1 MNATARLLAL
11 PRLLALLSFA
21 VLLLSGCALFAPP
34 PGEAAI
40 RLTLTRLGANDWQA
54 DYRFSQ
60 PVQAVQFER
69 GAQLDRANAWTL
81 HGGSE
86 NLRWQQV
93 EGQDR
98 IVADGG
104 ARFSQLRLRFSASPA
119 KLQRDY
125 TFYLPMADEGAGFYI
140 GHLLV
145 RGLAGNDETP
155 AADTP
160 LPLTTFIIHPRQ
172 GEYVFMANQPLATR
186 LVVNWQDAEGS
197 YIYFGQTRPL
207 ATPGADILLD
217 NHLPAWT
224 QLALRA
230 ELPQLVSH
238 FETRLG
244 RKLPWRPLLL
254 ANLDPAG
261 NGADS
266 REQLDMNGGAL
277 PGVVQL
283 SLRGGGWR
291 QASDQGRRQL
301 RSLLAHEVAH
311 WWVGQQYKPADEDA
325 YVWLHEGG
333 AEALALEALRELG
346 WLSAQQHQAERDQL
360 LNRCLVSLAG
370 LARTAT
376 PLRDA
381 GKAGHGRAWY
391 DCGALL
397 LTASQYVLATPG
409 EPAPQ
414 AGLWQALFDAADRQQ
429 QRFSPALLATV
440 LEPARPGL
448 GARLTG
454 FSEQVQADPAGA
466 ARELFALAGAS
477 FHPDEALAPEQHGL
491 DFGRSLLF
499 AFMAEDCRGRVSF
512 SMAEKWF
519 FVQGADS
526 CATLKDA
533 SIPLQGFAGLRWQQG
548 AQLAGKVARDCASQ
562 GKVSAERVD
571 SKTALSLSCPKQLPV
586 WLPWHSLSDVATTRV
601 EALPW

>member
-1 MNATARLLAL
+1 MNAQPQMPARLLAL
-11 PRLLALLSFA
+11 LTLA

-34 PGEAAI
+34 PGEAGI

-54 DYRFSQ
+54 DYRFTQ

-69 GAQLDRANAWTL
+69 GAQLQRAGSWTL
-81 HGGSE
+81 SGGE
-86 NLRWQQV
+86 LRWQQV
-93 EGQDR
+93 AGQDR
-98 IVADGG
+98 IVAADGS
-104 ARFSQLRLRFSASPA
+104 RFDQLRLRFQASDA
-119 KLQRDY
+119 LLSRDY
-125 TFYLPMADEGAGFYI
+125 AFYLPMADEGAGFYI

-145 RGLAGNDETP
+145 RGLSRDDETP
-155 AADTP
+155 AAHAP
-160 LPLTTFIIHPRQ
+160 LPLTKLIIHPRQ

-186 LVVNWQDAEGS
+186 LVVDWQDADGT

-224 QLALRA
+224 QLLLRA
-230 ELPQLVSH
+230 ELPQLVNH
-238 FETRLG
+238 YETRFG
-244 RKLPWRPLLL
+244 RKLPWRPMLL
-254 ANLDPAG
+254 ANLDPRG

-266 REQLDMNGGAL
+266 KAQMDANGGAL
-277 PGVVQL
+277 NGIVQL
-283 SLRGGGWR
+283 SLRGGQWQ
-291 QASDQGRRQL
+291 QASEAARRLL

-311 WWVGQQYKPADEDA
+311 WWVGQQYKPADDA
-325 YVWLHEGG
+325 AYPWLHEGG
-333 AEALALEALRELG
+333 AEALALETLRELG
-346 WLSAQQHQAERDQL
+346 WLSAQQHQQERDQL
-360 LNRCLVSLAG
+360 LNRCLTG
-370 LARTAT
+370 LADLARQQV

-381 GKAGHGRAWY
+381 GKAGRGQVWY

-397 LTASQYVLATPG
+397 LTASQYALATPG

-414 AGLWQALFDAADRQQ
+414 ARLWQALFDASEAH
-429 QRFSPALLATV
+429 QRLFSPALLATLV
-440 LEPARPGL
+440 EPARTGL
-448 GARLTG
+448 GAQLSQFTD
-454 FSEQVQADPAGA
+454 QVQADPAQA

-512 SMAEKWF
+512 NMAEKWF

-548 AQLAGKVARDCASQ
+548 AQLARKVAGECASK

-571 SKTALSLSCPKQLPV
+571 NKTALSLKCPKQLPA
-586 WLPWHSLSDVATTRV
+586 WQPWHSLSDVATTRV